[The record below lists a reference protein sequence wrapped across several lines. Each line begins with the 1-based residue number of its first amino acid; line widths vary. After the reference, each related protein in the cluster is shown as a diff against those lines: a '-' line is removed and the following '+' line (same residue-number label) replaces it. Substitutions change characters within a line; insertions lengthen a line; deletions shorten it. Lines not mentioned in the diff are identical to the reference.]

1 MTESWRTSASVIV
14 EQPDDVSLRHGMFA
28 TLRIPEFLRLHVSST
43 IVFLGVVSQSI
54 ARGWLAF
61 DLTGS
66 NAALGGVLL
75 AFGVA
80 MLVATP
86 WGGVAADRLP
96 KRLILQ
102 VSIALLATTSA
113 WIGLAVAFDVV
124 AYWMLLAAGAIQAV
138 GFALYN
144 PARMAFTSELVPS
157 RDVPEAV
164 TLLLINAEASRVAGP
179 ALAGVVIASS
189 ASGTQIIFLL
199 CAVLFVG
206 ALLVTCGL
214 PAGRRHSPTPPRSP
228 LAEMVDGVR
237 YVRGRRELTTLL
249 WCTLLVVMIGLPYL
263 AFLPTVAADLFGTGS
278 AGYGVLSASSAAGA
292 VVAGFLAGPL
302 RRRVNPWPLLS
313 AAGTLFGVSLVVL
326 GLAPSFAFAVAVLVP
341 LGAGILIVQTIG
353 QSLLMSLSDLEFH
366 GRIQGL
372 VMLGFGGFGIAALPL
387 GLLADALGLRLTL
400 AGMGAA
406 VLLTVIAF
414 LVASR
419 RHWSQ
424 VTLRNLG

>member
-1 MTESWRTSASVIV
+1 VTESWPTSASVTV
-14 EQPDDVSLRHGMFA
+14 EQPDDVSIRRGMFA
-28 TLRIPEFLRLHVSST
+28 TLRVREFLRLYVGST
-43 IVFLGVVSQSI
+43 IVFLGVMGQGI

-80 MLVATP
+80 MLVVTP
-86 WGGVAADRLP
+86 WGGVVADRMP

-102 VSIALLATTSA
+102 VSIGLLAATSA
-113 WIGLAVAFDVV
+113 WIGLAVAFNVV
-124 AYWMLLAAGAIQAV
+124 AYWMLLAAGALQAV
-138 GFALYN
+138 AFALYN
-144 PARMAFTSELVPS
+144 PARMAFISELVPS

-189 ASGTQIIFLL
+189 SSGTQGVFIV
-199 CAVLFVG
+199 CATLFVG

-214 PAGRRHSPTPPRSP
+214 PVGRRHSQTPPRSP
-228 LAEMVDGVR
+228 LAEMVDGLR
-237 YVRGRRELTTLL
+237 YVRRRQELMTLL
-249 WCTLLVVMIGLPYL
+249 WCILLVVMIGLPYL

-292 VVAGFLAGPL
+292 VVVGFLVGPL
-302 RRRVNPWPLLS
+302 RRRVNPWKLLS
-313 AAGTLFGVSLVVL
+313 AAGMLFGVALVVL

-341 LGAGILIVQTIG
+341 LGAGMLVVQTIG
-353 QSLLMSLSDLEFH
+353 QSMLMSLSDLEFH

-387 GLLADALGLRLTL
+387 GLLADAFGLRLTVC
-400 AGMGAA
+400 GMGAA
-406 VLLTVIAF
+406 VVLTVIAF
-414 LVASR
+414 VVASR
-419 RHWSQ
+419 SDWSQ